1 MAVDKSPE
9 EAKTRGEASAN
20 AAAAATKKQRD
31 LEAKHLADLKKIL
44 GDVGQDNG
52 ELKVGTDQNGN
63 LILYKDIFEGEG
75 RKRKFI
81 RRDEIFFWVA
91 PNGLGFTQQYG
102 SQVIKSIKTNF
113 KGNLEGLR
121 QQLLDKNFLSE
132 TDFQTKNETAFNQ
145 AILDAARNHS
155 LTQVQSYTIEGN
167 TKFSPFKSW
176 LGSLGSAGAG
186 TGARNLPV
194 QDINLMDRD
203 VVEAI
208 VRGVVRGK
216 TDMTTGT
223 EDFIQQETDRYVK
236 QIKEGTLTT
245 TKEAGGKIVRTTTKP
260 FTQAQVEAEVGKKVE
275 TELPDVMRYKQN
287 FDFLVFLDQMGAP
300 VV

>member
-20 AAAAATKKQRD
+20 AAAAATKKRRD
-31 LEAKHLADLKKIL
+31 LEAKHLADLKKRL
-44 GDVGQDNG
+44 GDVGLDNG
-52 ELKVGTDQNGN
+52 EWTVGTDQNRN
-63 LILYKDIFEGEG
+63 LILYENVLDKDGKPTG
-75 RKRKFI
+75 ARN
-81 RRDEIFFWVA
+81 EIFFWVESD
-91 PNGLGFTQQYG
+91 GLRFTKKYG
-102 SQVIKSIKTNF
+102 SQVIKSIKSNF
-113 KGNLEGLR
+113 KGNLEVLR

-132 TDFQTKNETAFNQ
+132 TDYKTKNETAFNQ
-145 AILDAARNHS
+145 AILDAARNHT

-167 TKFSPFKSW
+167 TKFSPFKTW

-186 TGARNLPV
+186 DKNLPV

>member
-1 MAVDKSPE
+1 LAVDKSPE

-20 AAAAATKKQRD
+20 AAATANK
-31 LEAKHLADLKKIL
+31 KHLDDLKRVL
-44 GDVGQDNG
+44 GDIGLDNG
-52 ELKVGTDQNGN
+52 QLKVGTDQNRN
-63 LILYKDIFEGEG
+63 LILYEIAVDSKGKPTGE
-75 RKRKFI
+75 RP
-81 RRDEIFFWVA
+81 EVFFWVA
-91 PNGLGFTQQYG
+91 PDGLGFTKQYG

-113 KGNLEGLR
+113 KGNLEVLR

-132 TDFQTKNETAFNQ
+132 TDYKTKNETAFNQ

-186 TGARNLPV
+186 DKNLPV